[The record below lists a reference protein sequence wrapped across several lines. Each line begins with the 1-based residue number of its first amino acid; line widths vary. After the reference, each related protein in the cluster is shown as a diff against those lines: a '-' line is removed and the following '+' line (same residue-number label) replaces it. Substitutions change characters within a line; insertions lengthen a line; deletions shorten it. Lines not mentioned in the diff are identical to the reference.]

1 MLRSSALF
9 VIAMAAGAGAFAPR
23 QAPLHRGLSAHRSG
37 VVVGYTTTSDANVA
51 VASLADSQAATVAA
65 IRAAIPEVTEKPEQ
79 SWAPGAETVAGAPAV
94 LKVGLAEPCPRATR
108 YHQHRND
115 ITSTTTTNND
125 TTTTTTTTAAIATS
139 PLGLRR
145 ARAAECG
152 VD

>member
-1 MLRSSALF
+1 MVLRSTAL
-9 VIAMAAGAGAFAPR
+9 VVVAMAAGAGAFAPR
-23 QAPLHRGLSAHRSG
+23 QAPPHCGLSARRSG

-94 LKVGLAEPCPRATR
+94 LQVGLAEPCPRATR
-108 YHQHRND
+108 YHRHRND
-115 ITSTTTTNND
+115 LTIP
-125 TTTTTTTTAAIATS
+125 TTTTTTTNTTTATS

-145 ARAAECG
+145 ARPAERG